1 MRVSTALFTSSTS
14 FLICSMEA
22 SSSADAPA
30 SASCSSA
37 SHCAFSSSSCDRTVA
52 MASCLAS
59 FRSAP
64 ASLSFAN
71 LISPRTIISSTLSW
85 NSLRASSSDLAASA
99 PASGPSSSTRRSR
112 SRFISSSQISSMSIC
127 SLSLS
132 GRSSGMFSWR
142 VQAGSSGAKTV
153 AGSKERSLSTSERIS
168 SSPPVDL
175 RPNAA
180 KLEPGPAPA
189 AFVSLFFLRL
199 YLNPSSTTTSLPV
212 LVMPRVA
219 RGSDASCA

>member
-1 MRVSTALFTSSTS
+1 
-14 FLICSMEA
+14 MEA
-22 SSSADAPA
+22 SSSADGPA
-30 SASCSSA
+30 SACCSSA
-37 SHCAFSSSSCDRTVA
+37 SHCAFSSSSCVITA
-52 MASCLAS
+52 AIASFLAS
-59 FRSAP
+59 FRSVP
-64 ASLSFAN
+64 ASLPLPN

-142 VQAGSSGAKTV
+142 VMAGSSGAKRV
-153 AGSKERSLSTSERIS
+153 AGSAERSLSSSETI

-180 KLEPGPAPA
+180 KLAPGPAA
-189 AFVSLFFLRL
+189 LASLFFLRL
-199 YLNPSSTTTSLPV
+199 YLKPSSTTTSLPV
-212 LVMPRVA
+212 FAMPRVA
-219 RGSDASCA
+219 RGSELSSV